1 MSNLYVWFKRGRK
14 EICKRKRYVYV
25 EYGVLFMNLRGSEVF
40 VYEECF
46 EFGWDLDIDGFFL
59 RKGIGVCFNR
69 FLFDLVF

>member
-46 EFGWDLDIDGFFL
+46 EFG
-59 RKGIGVCFNR
+59 
-69 FLFDLVF
+69 